1 MLAWHLGWRYL
12 CRRRAAWLAFGAIT
26 LTVAIPIVVLSIMQ
40 GFVEVTARQARA
52 NESDVTV
59 RAGYNGG
66 LPDRPVLR
74 RALAGTEGV
83 TGVAPFV
90 SAYVIA
96 APRVGDR
103 TSAADSVPAQV
114 DAIEWSADEALGRLH
129 PGVLHRA
136 PVTALDAPPL
146 PPNRRGTGFLTPA
159 WRDHLV
165 LTGLDLGLGVPL
177 PPPPRLRPTPGLVPG
192 SELLY
197 GSGIRLGDRLQVTSA
212 AGNRVLGEVSDTL
225 ATGLLE
231 IDRYALMMPLP
242 LGQTLQGMEAKSGHE
257 SQVTGYRLAIA
268 PGLRERTVADR
279 LNGRGGLRAETWMD
293 RRGNMVLNF
302 EITRNIMALVLVA
315 IQAIAV
321 FIVYAVFST
330 LVAEK
335 RHDIGVLLGIGAR
348 RRDIAGA
355 FLLAGLA
362 ACVLG
367 GLCGWGLGWGLVAA
381 LNPLSKWL
389 GIPLFPQ
396 DVMYLP
402 EAPVSYNPLIPLF
415 FIGIMTVVGL
425 LAVAIPAWR
434 ASRVVPVDI
443 LREGA

>member
-12 CRRRAAWLAFGAIT
+12 CRRRAAWLAFAAIT
-26 LTVAIPIVVLSIMQ
+26 LTVAIPILVLSVVQ

-59 RAGYNGG
+59 SAGWTGG
-66 LPDRPVLR
+66 SLPDRPGVRKMLLDLDGVR
-74 RALAGTEGV
+74 GLAPFISAYALAV
-83 TGVAPFV
+83 
-90 SAYVIA
+90 
-96 APRVGDR
+96 PRVNDRQGDG
-103 TSAADSVPAQV
+103 VPALV
-114 DAIEWSADEALGRLH
+114 DALDWGADEALGRLH
-129 PGVLHRA
+129 PGILHRA

-146 PPNRRGTGFLTPA
+146 TPSQRGTGFLTPA

-165 LTGLDLGLGVPL
+165 LTGLDLGLGLPLPL
-177 PPPPRLRPTPGLVPG
+177 PPRARPIPGLVTG

-197 GSGIRLGDRLQVTSA
+197 GSGIRLGMRLTLTSA
-212 AGNRVLGEVSDTL
+212 AGNRVAGEVSDTL
-225 ATGLLE
+225 ATGLME
-231 IDRYALMMPLP
+231 IDRYAVLMPLA
-242 LGQTLQGMEAKSGHE
+242 LGQTLQGFDSRQGREP
-257 SQVTGYRLAIA
+257 QVSGYRLALI
-268 PGLRERTVADR
+268 PGADDRTVADR
-279 LNGRGGLRAETWMD
+279 INGRAGLRAETWMD
-293 RRGNMVLNF
+293 RRGNLVKNF
-302 EITRNIMALVLVA
+302 EISRNIMALVLVA
-315 IQAIAV
+315 IQAIAI

-355 FLLAGLA
+355 FILAGLA

-367 GLCGWGLGWGLVAA
+367 GLCGWALGWGAVAA
-381 LNPLSKWL
+381 LNPLSKAL
-389 GIPLFPQ
+389 GVPLFPQ

-402 EAPVSYNPLIPLF
+402 EAPTSYNPLIPLF
-415 FIGIMTVVGL
+415 FMGIMTVVGL